1 MYEPIGVVL
10 GRLADDGPT
19 VPALTTA
26 DVTRTRAELDV
37 RTNRLGRSFLE
48 RGAAPGAIVA
58 VSLPNGSAVVESVV
72 AAWKLGAVPLVLSA
86 AMPAAERA
94 AVLEL
99 AASSSGGCLVVDD
112 PAAAEPPDG
121 DGSRL
126 PTATPPY
133 WRASTS
139 GGSTG
144 RPKLILSS
152 KPGIADP
159 DERTFYLRREGCTV
173 VPGPLYHGAPFL
185 IAANSLFR
193 GKHVVLLPKFGA
205 ESTLAAVER
214 HRADYLPLVPTM
226 MSRIWKLPD
235 DVKARVDL
243 SSLQV
248 VLHFGSSCPVWLKQ
262 AWIDWLGPERIHE
275 LYAGT
280 EGQATTWIKG
290 TEWVAHPGSVGRPA
304 NGAEMRAFG
313 VDMAIL
319 PAGEIGEIYM
329 KPPPGT
335 PRTYEYVGAEAK
347 SQGEWESL
355 GDMGWIDD
363 DGYVYIADRRTDMIV
378 TGGANVYPA
387 EVEAALEQHPDVR
400 TAVVVGL
407 PDGDLGHRIHAI
419 VEGSPTLTADAL
431 ATFMADRL
439 VRYKIPRTFE
449 VVDAPLRDE
458 AGKVRRSVLR
468 DARAGS
474 V

>member
-1 MYEPIGVVL
+1 MYEPIGEVL
-10 GRLADDGPT
+10 GRLAAEDPGA
-19 VPALTTA
+19 PALTTG
-26 DVTRTRAELDV
+26 DVTLTRADLDE
-37 RTNRLGRSFLE
+37 RTNRLARAFLE
-48 RGAAPGAIVA
+48 AGAAPGSIVA
-58 VSLPNGSAVVESVV
+58 VALPNGSSVLESVV
-72 AAWKLGAVPLVLSA
+72 AAWKLGAVPLVLSS
-86 AMPAAERA
+86 AMPSAERA

-99 AASSSGGCLVVDD
+99 AASSTAGGIVIDD
-112 PAAAEPPDG
+112 PSLAVAPAGTDG
-121 DGSRL
+121 RRL
-126 PTATPPY
+126 PTATAPY

-152 KPGIADP
+152 KPGLADP
-159 DERTFYLRREGCTV
+159 DERTFHLRRDGCCV

-185 IAANSLFR
+185 ISANSLFR
-193 GKHVVLLPKFGA
+193 GKHVVLLAKFGA
-205 ESTLAAVER
+205 EATLAAIDR
-214 HRADYLPLVPTM
+214 HRADYVPLVPTM

-235 DVKARVDL
+235 EVKARYDL
-243 SSLQV
+243 SSVQV
-248 VLHFGSSCPVWLKQ
+248 VLHFGSSCPAWLKQ

-290 TEWVAHPGSVGRPA
+290 TEWLDHRGSVGRPA

-313 VDMAIL
+313 PDMQL
-319 PAGEIGEIYM
+319 LGPGDVGEIFM

-347 SQGEWESL
+347 AAGDWESL
-355 GDMGWIDD
+355 GDMGWTDE

-400 TAVVVGL
+400 TAVVIGL
-407 PDGDLGHRIHAI
+407 PDPDLGHRVHAI
-419 VEGSPTLTADAL
+419 VEAPSTLTPDAL
-431 ATFMADRL
+431 RAFMADHL
-439 VRYKIPRTFE
+439 VRYKVPRDFE
-449 VVDAPLRDE
+449 VVDGPLRDE

-468 DARAGS
+468 DERIAT
-474 V
+474 